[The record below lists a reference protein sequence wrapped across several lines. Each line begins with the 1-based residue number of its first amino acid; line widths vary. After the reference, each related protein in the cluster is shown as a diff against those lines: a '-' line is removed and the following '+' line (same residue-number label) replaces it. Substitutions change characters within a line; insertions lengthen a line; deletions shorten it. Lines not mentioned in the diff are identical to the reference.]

1 MKRRT
6 AINCLKKSG
15 VKPSLQR
22 IAILDYLLSHATH
35 PAVDEIYETLVKDIP
50 TLSRTTV
57 YNTLHLF
64 AENGLATQ
72 MALDEQRVRF
82 DGNVSPH
89 AHFHCRCCQKIFDL
103 PLPPEMP
110 MAGEALSE
118 GLKVE
123 QVEVNYRGLCAECQ
137 KKQEFN

>member
-72 MALDEQRVRF
+72 MAFHMRISIVVVVRKF
-82 DGNVSPH
+82 LIYR
-89 AHFHCRCCQKIFDL
+89 FL
-103 PLPPEMP
+103 P
-110 MAGEALSE
+110 
-118 GLKVE
+118 
-123 QVEVNYRGLCAECQ
+123 ECQ
-137 KKQEFN
+137 WKEKPCLKILK